1 MQAQSTTS
9 QVTPP
14 ASNTPLIV
22 LRRRQVEERTGL
34 SRSTLYHYNQLGHF
48 PNPMAQ
54 GRRLRGWLE
63 SAVHSWNQVRFA
75 GHLDARSR
83 WKSKSKMECGRK
95 V

>member
-34 SRSTLYHYNQLGHF
+34 SRSTLYHYIKLGNF
-48 PNPMAQ
+48 PKPMAL
-54 GRRLRGWLE
+54 GPRVVGWLE
-63 SAVHSWNQVRFA
+63 SDVNSWINERVHISC
-75 GHLDARSR
+75 GGRSG
-83 WKSKSKMECGRK
+83 GRHT
-95 V
+95 

>member
-34 SRSTLYHYNQLGHF
+34 SRSTLYHYIKLGNF
-48 PNPMAQ
+48 PKPMAL
-54 GRRLRGWLE
+54 GPRVVGWLE
-63 SAVHSWNQVRFA
+63 SDVNSWINERVHVS
-75 GHLDARSR
+75 
-83 WKSKSKMECGRK
+83 CGGRGGGRHT
-95 V
+95 